1 MVYWL
6 RVDNRRVKY
15 RVISVYYILYGRNR
29 YFSLPTYSGSKQL
42 LVFNF
47 RCSVDSK
54 NLDQQKGGRKIDVK
68 VGTSKFSYYY
78 RVVMET
84 LGVNKPPFI

>member
-6 RVDNRRVKY
+6 SVDNRRVNY
-15 RVISVYYILYGRNR
+15 RVFIGFIISFCRNP
-29 YFSLPTYSGSKQL
+29 YFSQPTYHGSKQF

-54 NLDQQKGGRKIDVK
+54 NLDQQKGGLSLMWRWALPNQLLL
-68 VGTSKFSYYY
+68 

-84 LGVNKPPFI
+84 L

>member
-15 RVISVYYILYGRNR
+15 RVISVYYILYGRNP

-54 NLDQQKGGRKIDVK
+54 NLEQQKGGLHWCE
-68 VGTSKFSYYY
+68 GGHYQTSYYY
-78 RVVMET
+78 V
-84 LGVNKPPFI
+84 